1 MTHND
6 LKAISRDWTIG
17 RKLKYLELKLREW
30 RSALMLAE
38 SYHEVN
44 EVRNQMAEALDIC
57 RSVPVPPTSIK
68 DGSS

>member
-17 RKLKYLELKLREW
+17 RKLKYLCSKVEEWGDALDLR
-30 RSALMLAE
+30 AFPNGMIKAE
-38 SYHEVN
+38 ID
-44 EVRNQMAEALDIC
+44 EALEIC